1 VKFRASLDAT
11 EATLADGR
19 PLIPGDEYDLAPEEQ
34 HDPFNTRLIAEGQLI
49 SISQTDRARADAEGR
64 LSSASSLAP
73 QEPPQTIPDNQGGGS

>member
-49 SISQTDRARADAEGR
+49 SISQ
-64 LSSASSLAP
+64 
-73 QEPPQTIPDNQGGGS
+73 GGGS